1 MKKNNTFFIS
11 CDTAQQQC
19 DKVQYKEA
27 TLYEKFTLKL
37 HLLFCNF
44 CKLYTKKNT
53 KLTELIHQGHI
64 HSIPS
69 ENKSKMK
76 SLLEKEISK

>member
-37 HLLFCNF
+37 HLLFCKF
-44 CKLYTKKNT
+44 CKIYTKKNS
-53 KLTELIHQGHI
+53 KLTELIHQGHL